1 MYPQGWVYQMLSDTR
16 IKKASPAERDYKL
29 ADERGL
35 YLLVRP
41 SGGKLWRLKYRIAG
55 KEKLLA
61 LGSYLDV
68 PLADARDR
76 RDAARR
82 LIAQGID
89 PAQEKKRQARAEKAK
104 EAHTFESV
112 AREWHRINDSRW
124 TPIHAADVI
133 RSLERDVF
141 PAIGTT
147 PISAL
152 EAGDVLDVLRKVE
165 RRGSIETAKRIRQR
179 ISGVFVLAISQHI
192 ARDNPAAL
200 LEHALL
206 PKKKA
211 KKQPAV
217 IDLDELRDL
226 LRKTEGTGAYP
237 VTLLASRFLAL
248 TAQRPGTVR
257 RARWADMKGIDWD
270 SGEPAPDAVWH
281 IPADQMKLS
290 LDRKD
295 EAAFD
300 HYVPLAPEAVEVLR
314 TVRVLSGRGELV
326 FPGQRHAHI
335 PLSENAIGYLYNRAG
350 WHRRH
355 VPHGWRAAFS
365 TIMNERAKAAGI
377 ADDRAVIDLML
388 AHTPENKVESAYNR
402 AQFMPRRRTIAEE
415 WAALLL
421 DGVGR
426 ARDLVEVLRR

>member
-1 MYPQGWVYQMLSDTR
+1 MAVLNDTR
-16 IKKASPAERDYKL
+16 IRKAAPAEKDYKL
-29 ADERGL
+29 ADEKGL

-41 SGGKLWRLKYRIAG
+41 AGGKLWRLKYRIAG

-61 LGSYLDV
+61 LGSYPDV
-68 PLADARDR
+68 SLA
-76 RDAARR
+76 AARELR
-82 LIAQGID
+82 DEARKKIAAGID
-89 PAQEKKRQARAEKAK
+89 PMQEKRRAAQAEKAK
-104 EAHTFESV
+104 VAHTFESV
-112 AREWHRINDSRW
+112 AREWHGLNKDRW
-124 TPIHAADVI
+124 VPVHQYDVI
-133 RSLERDVF
+133 HSLERDIF
-141 PAIGTT
+141 PKLGPR
-147 PISAL
+147 PIADITAS
-152 EAGDVLDVLRKVE
+152 DILDVLRKVE
-165 RRGSIETAKRIRQR
+165 RRGAIETAKRLRQR
-179 ISGVFVLAISQHI
+179 ISGVFVLAISQHLTK
-192 ARDNPAAL
+192 DNPAAM

-217 IDLDELRDL
+217 VDLAELRKL
-226 LRKTEGTGAYP
+226 LTVTEASGAYP

-257 RARWADMKGIDWD
+257 RAEWADMKGIEWD
-270 SGEPAPDAVWH
+270 SNEPAPDAIWH

-290 LDRKD
+290 AERKE
-295 EAAFD
+295 EAEFD
-300 HYVPLAPEAVEVLR
+300 HIVPLAPKAVEVLR
-314 TVRVLSGRGELV
+314 AARVLSGRGALV

-335 PLSENAIGYLYNRAG
+335 PLSENGIGFLYNRAG

-402 AQFMPRRRTIAEE
+402 AQFMPRRRAIAIE
-415 WAALLL
+415 WADLLM
-421 DGVGR
+421 DGLPPAADLLPGR
-426 ARDLVEVLRR
+426 RRV

>member
-1 MYPQGWVYQMLSDTR
+1 MLNDTR
-16 IKKASPAERDYKL
+16 IRKAAPAEKDYKL
-29 ADERGL
+29 ADEKGL

-41 SGGKLWRLKYRIAG
+41 AGGKLWRLKYRIAG

-61 LGSYLDV
+61 LGSYPDV
-68 PLADARDR
+68 SLA
-76 RDAARR
+76 AARELR
-82 LIAQGID
+82 DEARKKIAAGID
-89 PAQEKKRQARAEKAK
+89 PMQEKRRAAQAEKAK
-104 EAHTFESV
+104 VAHTFESV
-112 AREWHRINDSRW
+112 AREWHGLNKDRW
-124 TPIHAADVI
+124 VPVHQYDVI
-133 RSLERDVF
+133 HSLERDIF
-141 PAIGTT
+141 PKLGPR
-147 PISAL
+147 PIADITAS
-152 EAGDVLDVLRKVE
+152 DILDVLRKVE
-165 RRGSIETAKRIRQR
+165 RRGAIETAKRLRQR
-179 ISGVFVLAISQHI
+179 ISGVFVLAISQHLTK
-192 ARDNPAAL
+192 DNPAAM

-217 IDLDELRDL
+217 VDLAELRKL
-226 LRKTEGTGAYP
+226 LTVTEASGAYP

-257 RARWADMKGIDWD
+257 RAEWADMKGIEWD
-270 SGEPAPDAVWH
+270 SNEPAPDAIWH

-290 LDRKD
+290 AERKE
-295 EAAFD
+295 EAEFD
-300 HYVPLAPEAVEVLR
+300 HIVPLAPKAVEVLR
-314 TVRVLSGRGELV
+314 AARVLSGRGALV

-335 PLSENAIGYLYNRAG
+335 PLSENGIGFLYNRAG

-402 AQFMPRRRTIAEE
+402 AQFMPRRRAIAIE
-415 WAALLL
+415 WADLLM
-421 DGVGR
+421 DGLPPAADLLPGR
-426 ARDLVEVLRR
+426 RRV